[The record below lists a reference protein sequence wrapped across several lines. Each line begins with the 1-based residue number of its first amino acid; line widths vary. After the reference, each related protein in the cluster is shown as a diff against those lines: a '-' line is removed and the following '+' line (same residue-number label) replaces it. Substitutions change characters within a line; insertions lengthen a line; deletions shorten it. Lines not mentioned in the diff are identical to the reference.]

1 MKVNERYLEEFD
13 ASLQRIEDA
22 LYEKLDRDE
31 LEYQLSE
38 IVVEITSKL
47 EEIHDDLRELYG
59 EVEDVRIDMKDLA
72 DSD

>member
-38 IVVEITSKL
+38 IVLEITSKL

-59 EVEDVRIDMKDLA
+59 EVEDVRIEIDNLA

>member
-13 ASLQRIEDA
+13 ASLQRIEEA

-38 IVVEITSKL
+38 IVLGITSKL
-47 EEIHDDLRELYG
+47 EEIHDDVRELYG
-59 EVEDVRIDMKDLA
+59 EVEDVRIDMEDLA
-72 DSD
+72 GSD